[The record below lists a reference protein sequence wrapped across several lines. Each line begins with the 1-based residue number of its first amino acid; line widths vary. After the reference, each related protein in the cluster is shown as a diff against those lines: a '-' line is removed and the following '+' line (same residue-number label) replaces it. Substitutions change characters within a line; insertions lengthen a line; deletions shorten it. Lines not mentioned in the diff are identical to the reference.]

1 MKNLNNIT
9 MKQSILINQI
19 IKNMET
25 KAKADKTA
33 SVLENTELINNAKT
47 DFAMKKE
54 LLHQLTSEV
63 NYKLKGDAWA
73 DIKRIVKMFTH
84 IGKSMKE
91 YGMDIPQLRHYG
103 FNEGTIHHTEYQK
116 QKMSAK
122 ERKDMPW
129 KYTDK
134 NPNSLFKQLAMCEYY
149 YAHVETSDMSV
160 SIPKDQLMELVS
172 IASVYE

>member
-9 MKQSILINQI
+9 TKQSMLINQI

-73 DIKRIVKMFTH
+73 DIKRIVKMYTH
-84 IGKSMKE
+84 IGNSMKE
-91 YGMDIPQLRHYG
+91 YGIDIPQLRHYG
-103 FNEGTIHHTEYQK
+103 FYEGTLHHSEYQK
-116 QKMSAK
+116 QKMTPQ
-122 ERKDMPW
+122 EMIETPW
-129 KYTDK
+129 RYSDK
-134 NPNSLFKQLAMCEYY
+134 NPRTLSKQLAMCGFY
-149 YAHVETSDMSV
+149 YANVDTSDLSV

-172 IASVYE
+172 IASVFE